1 MAEKKSNIN
10 TQAAISEGINLA
22 IGLYSSGQQAKKQR
36 ELELSIA
43 KLSLEQQN
51 NLAKRLQDAQSDIAR
66 TNIMYQTFA
75 VLENDKLV
83 NERKNK
89 QLTLFYFLGGGSM
102 LLVAMAIIYKMR
114 K

>member
-1 MAEKKSNIN
+1 MAENKPKFDAQSAI
-10 TQAAISEGINLA
+10 TQTVQLA
-22 IGLYSSGQQAKKQR
+22 VGFVASSQQAKKQR
-36 ELELSIA
+36 ELQEKLA
-43 KLSLEQQN
+43 KLTLEQQED
-51 NLAKRLQDAQSDIAR
+51 LAIRLQDAQTEIAR
-66 TNIMYQTFA
+66 VNIMYQTFA

-102 LLVAMAIIYKMR
+102 LLIAMAIIYKMR